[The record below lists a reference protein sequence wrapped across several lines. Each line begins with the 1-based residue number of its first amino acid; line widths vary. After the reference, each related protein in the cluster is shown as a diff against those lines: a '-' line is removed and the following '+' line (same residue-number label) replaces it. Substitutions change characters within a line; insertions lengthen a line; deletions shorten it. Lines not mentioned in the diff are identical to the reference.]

1 MSEMNLKQKI
11 TFVALFQVT
20 YTLFQVHVTL
30 QRWLNNSGMVINSKV
45 LKVWGKSALVVQKN
59 TCYIHLQYKSK

>member
-20 YTLFQVHVTL
+20 LRIVPSSRH
-30 QRWLNNSGMVINSKV
+30 
-45 LKVWGKSALVVQKN
+45 AAEAAE
-59 TCYIHLQYKSK
+59 